1 MILNPESGTETLI
14 LLHGNPSYSLEFE
27 HFFPSLLYS
36 GYRIIAVDMPGY
48 GHTKGTPLKAR
59 SEFNLNKGGPV
70 DVVISV
76 MDAMKIRTVDGI
88 IGYDWGAG
96 ILLSFGIKYPKRV
109 KKLVTFLP
117 SYSEIKKDELKTL
130 TPPTLVLWV
139 KQDVFH
145 SWSKWKSLASKI
157 PKATIEVIDARAY
170 SRDIAYSAYSGISDQ
185 LMRIILMFLGKPDPL
200 KSVEEIMEA

>member
-1 MILNPESGTETLI
+1 
-14 LLHGNPSYSLEFE
+14 
-27 HFFPSLLYS
+27 
-36 GYRIIAVDMPGY
+36 
-48 GHTKGTPLKAR
+48 
-59 SEFNLNKGGPV
+59 
-70 DVVISV
+70 
-76 MDAMKIRTVDGI
+76 MDALKIRTVDAL

-96 ILLSFGIKYPKRV
+96 ILLSFGIKHPKRV

-117 SYSEIKKDELKTL
+117 SYGEIKKDELKTL

-145 SWSKWKSLASKI
+145 SWSKWKTLAQKI

-200 KSVEEIMEA
+200 KSVE